1 MGKFS
6 DFVLSLKEIVVVY
19 ILQYIVI
26 LGSSYIY
33 LSIDPKGDVT
43 GFLTT
48 MGYILLILFDIIV
61 AIYLYLRN
69 KRKEKKVKVA
79 NYFPIVYLGI
89 GMAVVLNMLIF
100 LFNLNNEMADLNIYL
115 AILSSGIIGP
125 ILEEMLF
132 RYVFLN
138 RLRNFFT
145 MRNAILLSSLVFA
158 LLHGNIITMI
168 YAFIMGFIFA
178 YVYVKYDNIKVSI
191 MCHIG
196 ANTIVIF
203 LTSFNIWILLLGLF
217 GVWISIYLILRD
229 NKRKVLID

>member
-69 KRKEKKVKVA
+69 KRKEKKVKVTD
-79 NYFPIVYLGI
+79 YFPVVYLGI
-89 GMAVVLNMLIF
+89 GMAVALNMLIF

-145 MRNAILLSSLVFA
+145 TRNAILLSSLVFA
-158 LLHGNIITMI
+158 LLHGNIVTMI

-229 NKRKVLID
+229 NKRKVLVS

>member
-100 LFNLNNEMADLNIYL
+100 LFNLNGDTADLNIYL

-145 MRNAILLSSLVFA
+145 TRNAILLSSLVFA
-158 LLHGNIITMI
+158 LLHGDIITMI

-191 MCHIG
+191 MCHIS

-229 NKRKVLID
+229 NKRKVLVS

>member
-69 KRKEKKVKVA
+69 KRKEKKVKVTD
-79 NYFPIVYLGI
+79 YFPVVYLGI
-89 GMAVVLNMLIF
+89 GMAVALNMLIF

-138 RLRNFFT
+138 RLSNFFT

-158 LLHGNIITMI
+158 LLHGDIVTMI

-229 NKRKVLID
+229 NKRKVLVS

>member
-1 MGKFS
+1 MCKFS

-61 AIYLYLRN
+61 AIYLYLKN
-69 KRKEKKVKVA
+69 KRKEKKVKVTD
-79 NYFPIVYLGI
+79 YFPVVYLGI
-89 GMAVVLNMLIF
+89 GMAVALNMLIF
-100 LFNLNNEMADLNIYL
+100 LFNLNGDTADLNIYL

-145 MRNAILLSSLVFA
+145 TRNAILLSSLVFA

-229 NKRKVLID
+229 NKRKVLVS

>member
-61 AIYLYLRN
+61 AIYLYLKN
-69 KRKEKKVKVA
+69 KRKEKKVKVTD
-79 NYFPIVYLGI
+79 YFPVVYLGI
-89 GMAVVLNMLIF
+89 GMAVALNMLIF
-100 LFNLNNEMADLNIYL
+100 LFNLNGDTADLNIYL

-145 MRNAILLSSLVFA
+145 TRNAILLSSLVFA

-178 YVYVKYDNIKVSI
+178 YVYVKYDNIKVII

-203 LTSFNIWILLLGLF
+203 LTSFNVWILLLGLF

-229 NKRKVLID
+229 NKRKVLVS

>member
-61 AIYLYLRN
+61 AIYLYLKN
-69 KRKEKKVKVA
+69 KRKEKKVKVTD
-79 NYFPIVYLGI
+79 YFPVVYLGI
-89 GMAVVLNMLIF
+89 GMAVALNMLIF

-145 MRNAILLSSLVFA
+145 TRNAILLSSLVFA

-203 LTSFNIWILLLGLF
+203 LISFNIWILLLGLF
-217 GVWISIYLILRD
+217 WVWISIYLIL
-229 NKRKVLID
+229 

>member
-33 LSIDPKGDVT
+33 LSIDPKGDVK

-61 AIYLYLRN
+61 AIYLYLKN
-69 KRKEKKVKVA
+69 KRKEKKVKVTD
-79 NYFPIVYLGI
+79 YFPVVYLGI
-89 GMAVVLNMLIF
+89 GMAVALNMLIF

-138 RLRNFFT
+138 RLSNFFT

-158 LLHGNIITMI
+158 LLHGDIITMI

-191 MCHIG
+191 MCHIS

-229 NKRKVLID
+229 NKRKVLVS

>member
-61 AIYLYLRN
+61 AIYLYLKN
-69 KRKEKKVKVA
+69 KRKEKKVKVTD
-79 NYFPIVYLGI
+79 YFPVVYLGI
-89 GMAVVLNMLIF
+89 GMAVALNMLIF

-145 MRNAILLSSLVFA
+145 TRNAILLSSLVFA
-158 LLHGNIITMI
+158 LLHGDIITMI
-168 YAFIMGFIFA
+168 YAFIMGFIFG
-178 YVYVKYDNIKVSI
+178 YLYVKYGNIKVSI
-191 MCHIG
+191 MCHIT
-196 ANTIVIF
+196 ANTMVIF

-229 NKRKVLID
+229 NKRKVLVS

>member
-33 LSIDPKGDVT
+33 LSIAPKGDVT

-69 KRKEKKVKVA
+69 KKKEKKVKVA

-89 GMAVVLNMLIF
+89 GMAVALNMLIF

-125 ILEEMLF
+125 ILEEILF

-145 MRNAILLSSLVFA
+145 TRNAILLSSLVFA
-158 LLHGNIITMI
+158 LLHGDIITMI

-191 MCHIG
+191 MCHIS

-229 NKRKVLID
+229 NKRKVLVS

>member
-89 GMAVVLNMLIF
+89 GMAVVLNMFIF
-100 LFNLNNEMADLNIYL
+100 LFNLNNEIANLNIYL
-115 AILSSGIIGP
+115 AVLSSGIIGP

-138 RLRNFFT
+138 RLSNFFT
-145 MRNAILLSSLVFA
+145 TRNAILLSSLVFA

-229 NKRKVLID
+229 NKRKVLVS

>member
-61 AIYLYLRN
+61 AIYLYLKN
-69 KRKEKKVKVA
+69 KRKEKKVKVTD
-79 NYFPIVYLGI
+79 YFPVVYLGI
-89 GMAVVLNMLIF
+89 GMAVALNMLIF

-145 MRNAILLSSLVFA
+145 TRNAILLSSLVFA

-191 MCHIG
+191 MCHIS

-229 NKRKVLID
+229 NKRKVLVS

>member
-6 DFVLSLKEIVVVY
+6 GFVLSLKEIVVVY

-69 KRKEKKVKVA
+69 KRKEKKVKVTD
-79 NYFPIVYLGI
+79 YFPVVYLGI
-89 GMAVVLNMLIF
+89 GMAVVLNLLIF

-125 ILEEMLF
+125 ILEEILF

-145 MRNAILLSSLVFA
+145 TRNAILLSSLVFA
-158 LLHGNIITMI
+158 LLHGDIITMI

-229 NKRKVLID
+229 NKRKVLVS

>member
-100 LFNLNNEMADLNIYL
+100 LFNLNGDTADLNIYL

-145 MRNAILLSSLVFA
+145 TRNAILLSSLVFA

-229 NKRKVLID
+229 NKGKVLVS

>member
-89 GMAVVLNMLIF
+89 GMPVVLNMLIF

-125 ILEEMLF
+125 ILEEILF

-229 NKRKVLID
+229 NKRKVLVS

>member
-89 GMAVVLNMLIF
+89 GMAVALNMLIF

-145 MRNAILLSSLVFA
+145 TRNAILLSSLVFA
-158 LLHGNIITMI
+158 LLHGDIITMI

-229 NKRKVLID
+229 NKRKVLVS

>member
-61 AIYLYLRN
+61 AIYLYLKN
-69 KRKEKKVKVA
+69 KRKEKKVKVTD
-79 NYFPIVYLGI
+79 YFPVVYLGI
-89 GMAVVLNMLIF
+89 GMAVALNMLIF

-145 MRNAILLSSLVFA
+145 TRNAILLSSLVFA

-217 GVWISIYLILRD
+217 GAWISIYLFLRD
-229 NKRKVLID
+229 NKRKV

>member
-61 AIYLYLRN
+61 AIYLYLKN
-69 KRKEKKVKVA
+69 KRKEKKVKVTD
-79 NYFPIVYLGI
+79 YFPVVYLGI

-125 ILEEMLF
+125 ILEEILF

-145 MRNAILLSSLVFA
+145 TRNAILLSSLVFA
-158 LLHGNIITMI
+158 LLHGDIITMI

-191 MCHIG
+191 MCHIS

-229 NKRKVLID
+229 NKRKVLVS